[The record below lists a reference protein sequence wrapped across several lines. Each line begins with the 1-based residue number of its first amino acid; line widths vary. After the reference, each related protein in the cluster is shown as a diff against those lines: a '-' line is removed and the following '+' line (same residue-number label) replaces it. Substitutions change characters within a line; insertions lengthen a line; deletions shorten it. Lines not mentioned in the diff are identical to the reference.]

1 MHNVN
6 RFRIP
11 VLVLLLALTLFSLP
25 AAAQIDLS
33 GEWLQR
39 FYEDQPERGPGPSV
53 GDYLGLPINDDARF
67 RADAWAAS
75 TFTLPEWQC
84 RPHPPDDLTRGPQ
97 TISITK
103 DIDPAT
109 RQLR

>member
-1 MHNVN
+1 MIV
-6 RFRIP
+6 I
-11 VLVLLLALTLFSLP
+11 LALLLLVSSAHSAF
-25 AAAQIDLS
+25 AQMDMS

-53 GDYLGLPINDDARF
+53 GDYLGIPLNDDARLK
-67 RADAWAAS
+67 ADAWSAS

-97 TISITK
+97 TISISK
-103 DIDPAT
+103 DIDPA
-109 RQLR
+109 